1 MFKPTRGPQKASY
14 KVSGFNH
21 LHLISFLKD
30 YQDKLYTIGE
40 EDSAFRIE
48 MLIEYFRN
56 DYQQDS
62 ELVFKSTQLGF

>member
-1 MFKPTRGPQKASY
+1 
-14 KVSGFNH
+14 
-21 LHLISFLKD
+21 LHLITFLKD
-30 YQDKLYTIGE
+30 YQNKLNTIGE